1 MFKISDLRN
10 KDIISLD
17 DGKRLGPVR
26 DVEVDL
32 AAGRIVALILPGSSR
47 FLGVFNKGEDI
58 VVPWERIKKIGV
70 DVVLVEYSPD
80 MLPPVNKRRGRRS
93 DDYAGLETEGEAEV
107 ERLGLLW
114 DE

>member
-10 KDIISLD
+10 KDIISLS

-32 AAGRIVALILPGSSR
+32 AAGRIMALVLPGNSR
-47 FLGVFNKGEDI
+47 FLGVFSKGEDI

-80 MLPPVNKRRGRRS
+80 NLAPAPGRRRRRQA
-93 DDYAGLETEGEAEV
+93 DTKEMENEELDM
-107 ERLGLLW
+107 LW
-114 DE
+114 NE

>member
-10 KDIISLD
+10 KDIISLA

-32 AAGRIVALILPGSSR
+32 AAGRIVALVLPGSSR
-47 FLGVFNKGEDI
+47 FLGVFSKGEDV
-58 VVPWERIKKIGV
+58 VVPWGQIKKIGV
-70 DVVLVEYSPD
+70 DVVLVEYNPD
-80 MLPPVNKRRGRRS
+80 SLPPAGRKRRRAVDLQDG
-93 DDYAGLETEGEAEV
+93 DDDGS
-107 ERLGLLW
+107 LLW

>member
-10 KDIISLD
+10 KDIISLS

-32 AAGRIVALILPGSSR
+32 GAGRIVALILPGSSR
-47 FLGVFNKGEDI
+47 FLGVFSKGEDI

-80 MLPPVNKRRGRRS
+80 NLAPAGKAGKRRGR
-93 DDYAGLETEGEAEV
+93 AETETDDEV

>member
-10 KDIISLD
+10 KDIINLD

-32 AAGRIVALILPGSSR
+32 AAGRIMALVLPGSSR
-47 FLGVFNKGEDI
+47 FLGVFSKGEDI

-80 MLPPVNKRRGRRS
+80 NLPPVKRRRRRP
-93 DDYAGLETEGEAEV
+93 AEEEASED
-107 ERLGLLW
+107 ELDMLW
-114 DE
+114 ED

>member
-10 KDIISLD
+10 KDIISLS

-32 AAGRIVALILPGSSR
+32 AAGRIMALVLPGNSR
-47 FLGVFNKGEDI
+47 FLGVFSKGEDI

-70 DVVLVEYSPD
+70 DVVLVEYSRRQADTKEMENEELD
-80 MLPPVNKRRGRRS
+80 MLWN
-93 DDYAGLETEGEAEV
+93 E
-107 ERLGLLW
+107 
-114 DE
+114 